1 MREIV
6 MDTETTGFDADKD
19 DRIVEIGGI
28 ELLNHLPTGR
38 TFHVYINPERPM
50 PKDAF
55 EVHGLGDDFLR
66 DKPKFAEIAQ
76 GFLDFIGDDARLVQ
90 PLGRLIQDQKL
101 RVVQQGAGQ
110 QDTLELPA

>member
-6 MDTETTGFDADKD
+6 MDTETTGFEAEKD

-55 EVHGLGDDFLR
+55 EVHAWATTSCATSRDLR
-66 DKPKFAEIAQ
+66 
-76 GFLDFIGDDARLVQ
+76 
-90 PLGRLIQDQKL
+90 
-101 RVVQQGAGQ
+101 
-110 QDTLELPA
+110 TLFKASSTSSATTPAW